1 MPSINL
7 PTIDFAI
14 DGGSNKQELQQILDA
29 LTKYRK
35 ELNFLLMNLD
45 TDNMPAVAGLLEDLD
60 GNFSM
65 INQQI
70 DGITLAVGN
79 AQGDISALEI
89 TVGGIQTTVASH
101 GTTIGSHTSQITQLS
116 NEISSVVSF
125 TDVTGNQIASKINQT
140 ATTISLL
147 ASKIDLTG
155 ITTIYGANTS
165 DKVVVRSGEISMYF
179 GGSRYLDFSYNS
191 NGGTI
196 SSYAGS
202 NIVILDN
209 LLVDGDIHSSYSIE
223 CLGRMDVGDVL
234 DVDGDAYFHRNVV
247 FNNRPTYNY
256 SSLVNFDD
264 LDDFPT
270 SNKSINFLQSS
281 YGITIQGYYGDKT
294 FPWD

>member
-140 ATTISLL
+140 ATTIEIE

-155 ITTIYGANTS
+155 ITTIYGYYDSQDYVTVNNGRIDLYADGENALRFSTS
-165 DKVVVRSGEISMYF
+165 TS
-179 GGSRYLDFSYNS
+179 
-191 NGGTI
+191 GGTI
-196 SSYAGS
+196 YSPDGPAV
-202 NIVILDN
+202 VILDP
-209 LLVDGDIHSSYSIE
+209 LLVSDDIYTDYDLYVSGDADIT
-223 CLGRMDVGDVL
+223 GRL
-234 DVDGDAYFHRNVV
+234 YVDGEARFYDSVYINGDDVV
-247 FNNRPTYNY
+247 TADYD
-256 SSLVNFDD
+256 VHID
-264 LDDFPT
+264 T
-270 SNKSINFLQSS
+270 TS
-281 YGITIQGYYGDKT
+281 YGINIQSSRGQTISILWGASLG
-294 FPWD
+294 